1 MNLAKLDLNLLLVFD
16 ALIRDGNATRAG
28 QRLGLSQPAV
38 SHALRRLRY
47 VLEDQLF
54 ERGPE
59 GMRPTPRARA
69 LATPVRQALLQI
81 QTAIDTEPFVP
92 AESNHRF
99 TIASYNHTPV
109 VLMPLLAERL
119 RRVAPGVDLQMLT
132 TDIAGFENSLD
143 DGEFDFVLGT
153 FRNPPKRCEAE
164 TLFEDRYMCVVGRDN
179 PLTERQ
185 FTIER
190 YGKAAHLTVAPTDV
204 DRGWLDLAC
213 KARGIER
220 RLSMIA
226 PGFLSAALTLNATD
240 MVGTFTGRV
249 AERFAAEFGLK
260 LLSLPVP
267 CSPIPCMI
275 MWHRLQA
282 SHPAHRWLRGQLSEV
297 ARTVPAIF
305 RARDALGPATL

>member
-38 SHALRRLRY
+38 SHALNRLRY
-47 VLEDQLF
+47 ALEDQLF

-92 AESNHRF
+92 AESNHSF
-99 TIASYNHTPV
+99 TVASYNHTPV

-119 RRVAPGVDLQMLT
+119 RRAAPGVDLQMLV
-132 TDIAGFENSLD
+132 TDDADFEDSLD
-143 DGEFDFVLGT
+143 DGEYDFVLGT
-153 FRNPPKRCEAE
+153 FRNPPKRCETE
-164 TLFEDRYMCVVGRDN
+164 TLFEERYVCVVGRDN

-185 FTIER
+185 LTIER
-190 YGKAAHLTVAPTDV
+190 YGKLAHLTVAPCDV
-204 DRGWLDLAC
+204 DRNWLDLAC

-220 RLSMIA
+220 RLAMIA

-240 MVGTFTGRV
+240 MIATFTGRV
-249 AERFAAEFGLK
+249 AERFAREFGLK
-260 LLSLPVP
+260 ILRLPVP

-275 MWHRLQA
+275 MWHRLLA
-282 SHPAHRWLRGQLSEV
+282 SHPAHRWLRGQLNEIAHALPS
-297 ARTVPAIF
+297 
-305 RARDALGPATL
+305 ALG